1 MSNYAWGVSTL
12 GCAELSL
19 PEAVALAEK
28 FQFPHLELR
37 TLSNLLDLPAALQIP
52 ENAAEMQ
59 RLAADGRVRVL
70 GTSFGITSDKGHEEL
85 AAYARVA
92 DQYGVPYLRVFGG
105 FKFEDPLN
113 DDHKRRAAENLR
125 WFRQQNFKCKIA
137 VETHDGL
144 SSAARCCELFEA
156 IGEPLPMVWDLHHTY
171 CYGGES
177 VAEAWDRIGKWTVD
191 IHLKDSKPGPGGERI
206 QTLPGEGN
214 VPVTELFPL
223 LDAAGYSGDVT
234 LEHERKWH
242 PELPPL
248 PEALAAVNRLW
259 RPTFFSR

>member
-1 MSNYAWGVSTL
+1 MGAYTWSFSTL

-28 FQFPHLELR
+28 FDFPHLELR
-37 TLSNLLDLPAALQIP
+37 TLSNSLDLPAALELP
-52 ENAAEMQ
+52 ENAAEM
-59 RLAADGRVRVL
+59 RKLAAAGRVPVL
-70 GTSFGITSDKGHEEL
+70 GTSFGITGEKGREEL
-85 AAYARVA
+85 AAYARTA
-92 DQYGVPYLRVFGG
+92 DRYGVPYLRVFGG
-105 FKFEDPLN
+105 FKFEEPL
-113 DDHKRRAAENLR
+113 DDGRKRQAADNLR
-125 WFRQQNFKCKIA
+125 WFREQNFRCRLA

-156 IGEPLPMVWDLHHTY
+156 LGEPLPMIWDVHHTL

-177 VAEAWDRIGKWTVD
+177 MTESWNRIGKWTVD
-191 IHLKDSKPGPGGERI
+191 IHLKDSRPAPDGSR
-206 QTLPGEGN
+206 QQALPGEGDL
-214 VPVTELFPL
+214 PIPELFPL
-223 LDAAGYSGDVT
+223 LDAAGYAGDVT

-259 RPTFFSR
+259 RHKK